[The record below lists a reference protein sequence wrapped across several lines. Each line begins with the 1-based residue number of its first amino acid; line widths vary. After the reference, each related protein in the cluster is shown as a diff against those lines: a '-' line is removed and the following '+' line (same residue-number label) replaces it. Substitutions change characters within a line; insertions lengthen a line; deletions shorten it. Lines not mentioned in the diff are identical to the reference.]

1 MNFFIEFKSDT
12 EELTLEFETY
22 NTSIAIKWANE
33 LTEQLI
39 RNSNLR
45 ENDRLYQFV
54 DSTDDLISTITEL
67 KNKAK
72 SINDYSFY
80 IPDIINFDITQE
92 ILNTLHKCFE
102 EMRGSILS
110 PGEYYLSAP
119 TDVRRAIEDYNV
131 LIHKTEDIL
140 NAVKNHTSSPRMV
153 LTFNERQRHE
163 LEDDDYNYFNLDT
176 NFGEVYINYCEVG
189 KTLWDVFRDADGII
203 GDHNIRP
210 LKWYSADMKICF
222 FNNSHKSKINKF
234 WQWFDENSSFLNK
247 LGFIKHD
254 KKLSLGNIPV
264 AHIITDKPKSEII
277 SNISKFKKIN
287 RVYI

>member
-12 EELTLEFETY
+12 DELTLEFETY
-22 NTSIAIKWANE
+22 NTPIAIKWANE

-39 RNSNLR
+39 RNPNLW
-45 ENDRLYQFV
+45 ENNRLYQFV
-54 DSTDDLISTITEL
+54 DSEDDLISTITEL

-72 SINDYSFY
+72 IINDYSFY
-80 IPDIINFDITQE
+80 IPDIINFEITQE

-102 EMRGSILS
+102 EMRGGILS

-131 LIHKTEDIL
+131 LIHKTEDVL
-140 NAVKNHTSSPRMV
+140 NAVKNHTSSPRIV

-163 LEDDDYNYFNLDT
+163 LEDNDYDYFNLDV

-189 KTLWDVFRDADGII
+189 KPLWDVFRDADNIV

-222 FNNSHKSKINKF
+222 FNNSYRSKINKF
-234 WQWFDENSSFLNK
+234 WQWFDENSSFLNE
-247 LGFIKHD
+247 LGFIKYD

-264 AHIITDKPKSEII
+264 AHIITTKPKSEII